1 VIRVVLADDQSVV
14 RAGLRTILEAQDDV
28 EIAGEAGDGFA
39 AVALAHAVAPDVVMM
54 DIRMPVLDGIEATRR
69 LTAENSQARVLL
81 TTYGLDEY
89 VYDALR
95 AGAAGFLLKTDPPE
109 SMVAAVRVVAAGDA
123 MLGQRITRHLIERY
137 VAGPPPRVQPPPVL
151 GTLTDREHEVLRQVA
166 SGRSNSE
173 IAAALYIGEGI
184 PGGLG
189 VTGRQSVRRYDVRSI
204 GLRMRPARN

>member
-1 VIRVVLADDQSVV
+1 MSACTTRCVPAPPASCSRLT
-14 RAGLRTILEAQDDV
+14 RAG
-28 EIAGEAGDGFA
+28 
-39 AVALAHAVAPDVVMM
+39 
-54 DIRMPVLDGIEATRR
+54 
-69 LTAENSQARVLL
+69 
-81 TTYGLDEY
+81 
-89 VYDALR
+89 
-95 AGAAGFLLKTDPPE
+95 

-151 GTLTDREHEVLRQVA
+151 GTLTDRELEVLRQVA

-189 VTGRQSVRRYDVRSI
+189 VTG
-204 GLRMRPARN
+204 

>member
-1 VIRVVLADDQSVV
+1 
-14 RAGLRTILEAQDDV
+14 
-28 EIAGEAGDGFA
+28 
-39 AVALAHAVAPDVVMM
+39 
-54 DIRMPVLDGIEATRR
+54 
-69 LTAENSQARVLL
+69 
-81 TTYGLDEY
+81 
-89 VYDALR
+89 
-95 AGAAGFLLKTDPPE
+95 
-109 SMVAAVRVVAAGDA
+109 
-123 MLGQRITRHLIERY
+123 LIERY

-151 GTLTDREHEVLRQVA
+151 GTLTDRELEVLRQVA

>member
-1 VIRVVLADDQSVV
+1 VIRVVLADDQGVV
-14 RAGLRTILEAQDDV
+14 RAGLRTILEAQDDM

-69 LTAENSQARVLL
+69 LTAENSQARVLVL

-109 SMVAAVRVVAAGDA
+109 SMVATVRLVAAGDA
-123 MLGQRITRHLIERY
+123 MLGQRDH
-137 VAGPPPRVQPPPVL
+137 
-151 GTLTDREHEVLRQVA
+151 
-166 SGRSNSE
+166 
-173 IAAALYIGEGI
+173 AALD
-184 PGGLG
+184 
-189 VTGRQSVRRYDVRSI
+189 RAVRRRTTTARPTTARSRHPY
-204 GLRMRPARN
+204 GP